1 VPDFGL
7 TSAGFVA
14 KRLDEII
21 TDLNAGLVGIF
32 GPNANV
38 DPDSP
43 DGQLIGLFAGA
54 VSEAWE
60 TVEEVATIFDP
71 QAASGTLQSKQVR
84 LNGLTRIAES
94 FTLVT
99 AQVVGTSGKTLPAGS
114 VAETSDNGDRFLL
127 QADVVFTG
135 GSDTASFIAE
145 EAGPVPVGASTL
157 TVISTPVNDWTSVTN
172 AAAATFVGS
181 LEESDGDLRRRR
193 ERSTELGASSNL
205 SAMQAAIAAVVGVT
219 DSVVLVNETDA
230 ADGDG
235 LPEHSYRPIVEGGAD
250 DDIAQ
255 AMWDNHPM
263 GIATS
268 GAASGNAVD
277 SEGTTHVMNFARPTN
292 VPMHVR
298 MTLSTD
304 SDFPA
309 TGEADIAQ
317 AIVDWAAGTL
327 AGHEGE
333 KIGIGRD
340 VDYSRL
346 SIPINSVPGHTFT
359 LLLLDDIDPPVTSV
373 NFVVANTGK
382 ATFAVADVDFL

>member
-1 VPDFGL
+1 MPDYGL
-7 TSAGFVA
+7 TSAGFVP

-21 TDLNAGLVGIF
+21 TTLNAGFVGIF
-32 GPNANV
+32 GANANV

-43 DGQLIGLFAGA
+43 DGQLIGLLAGA
-54 VSEAWE
+54 ISEAWE
-60 TVEEVATIFDP
+60 TAGEVATIFDP

-84 LNGLTRIAES
+84 FNGLTRIAES

-127 QADVVFTG
+127 QSAVVFTG
-135 GSDTASFIAE
+135 GSDAASFIAE
-145 EAGPVPVGASTL
+145 EAGPVPVGSSTL

-193 ERSTELGASSNL
+193 ERSTELGAASNL
-205 SAMQAAIAAVVGVT
+205 SAMQAAIAAVTGVT

-277 SEGTTHVMNFARPTN
+277 SEGTTHAMSFARPVT
-292 VPMHVR
+292 VQMHVR
-298 MTLSTD
+298 MTLATD
-304 SDFPA
+304 ADFPA

-317 AIVDWAAGTL
+317 AIVDWAAGDL
-327 AGHEGE
+327 AGREGE

-346 SIPINSVPGHTFT
+346 SIPINTVPGHTFT
-359 LLLLDDIDPPVTSV
+359 LLLLEDADPPTLSA
-373 NFVVANTGK
+373 NFAIANTDK